1 VSAPYH
7 PSRAAVERGNQMLSP
22 ERSGPPGAKILR
34 FTPHQAGS
42 MLAFLNV
49 ELPSGM
55 IVNDLKLMIG
65 PAGKPWLAMPS
76 QRQLDR
82 DGNPRLDANGK
93 QVWSQLVEFASR
105 SAADR
110 FRHLVLDALRQQHPE
125 ALAGE
130 VNRS

>member
-1 VSAPYH
+1 MSGPQH
-7 PSRAAVERGNQMLSP
+7 HSPAAISRGNQMLSP

-65 PAGKPWLAMPS
+65 PTGKPWLAMPS
-76 QRQLDR
+76 QKQVDR
-82 DGNPRLDANGK
+82 DGSPRLDANGK
-93 QVWSQLVEFASR
+93 QVWSQFVEFASR

-110 FRHLVLDALRQQHPE
+110 FRHLVLDALRLEHPE
-125 ALAGE
+125 ALGGE
-130 VNRS
+130 

>member
-1 VSAPYH
+1 MSGPQH
-7 PSRAAVERGNQMLSP
+7 HSPAAISRGNQMLSP

-42 MLAFLNV
+42 MLAFLSI

-76 QRQLDR
+76 QKQVDR
-82 DGNPRLDANGK
+82 DGSPRLDANGK
-93 QVWSQLVEFASR
+93 QVWSQFVEFASR

-110 FRHLVLDALRQQHPE
+110 FRHLVLDALRLEHPE
-125 ALAGE
+125 ALARVG
-130 VNRS
+130 NRS

>member
-1 VSAPYH
+1 
-7 PSRAAVERGNQMLSP
+7 MLLP
-22 ERSGPPGAKILR
+22 ERSKPPAGAKILR
-34 FTPHQAGS
+34 FTPHQTGS
-42 MLAFLNV
+42 LRGFLSV

-76 QRQLDR
+76 QKQADR

-93 QVWSQLVEFASR
+93 QTYTQFVEFANR

-110 FRHLVLDALRQQHPE
+110 FRHLELAALRQQHPE

-130 VNRS
+130 EIGHDC